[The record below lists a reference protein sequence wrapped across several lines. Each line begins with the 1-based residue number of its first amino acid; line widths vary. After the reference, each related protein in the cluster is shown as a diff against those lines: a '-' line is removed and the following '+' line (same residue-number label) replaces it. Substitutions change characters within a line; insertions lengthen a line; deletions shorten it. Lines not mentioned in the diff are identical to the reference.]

1 MKKFEKEVKFDENR
15 IIEYIGG
22 MIDSR
27 LGGDWTDYE
36 VGDEVKYDFDLE
48 DDGYLEDLKEEFG
61 IELSDIKELVGEGIC
76 IVVDEDIWYNVY
88 FENNI
93 LVVKY
98 IVLEYL

>member
-1 MKKFEKEVKFDENR
+1 MKKFEKEVKWNENE
-15 IIEYIGG
+15 IVKFIDG
-22 MIDSR
+22 MIEVR
-27 LGGDWTDYE
+27 AGGDWNDYE
-36 VGDEVKYDFDLE
+36 VGDEVRYDFDLE

-76 IVVDEDIWYNVY
+76 LVVDEDIWYNVY
-88 FENNI
+88 FENDI